1 MTVSVRAAVRGDAP
15 AIGAMLAR
23 AFATDPVTSW
33 ATPTSPVGSAPCAT
47 STPRS
52 SDTRGIPFLA
62 EDDPADGPLGAAVWV
77 SPGWRAANW
86 HSVPLRAQRGARARR
101 DIPRM
106 TVMGR
111 AVARARPRTPHW
123 YLQLL
128 GVDPTRQ
135 GQGVGSALVR
145 DRLAAINEE
154 RPARLPRDDGREPCL
169 LWPAGFRRH
178 RRDRHRARRPA
189 RVLPA
194 EAARLGR
201 ATRSRRFGPPR
212 RHQDRRSLNRL
223 RHGHRRPRLEWPN
236 AFGSRRTR

>member
-33 ATPTSPVGSAPCAT
+33 ATPDESRRERTLRNLYTAIV
-47 STPRS
+47 RHE
-52 SDTRGIPFLA
+52 GIPFLA

-86 HSVPLRAQRGARARR
+86 HSVPFALSAGRALGR

-145 DRLAAINEE
+145 DRLAAIDEE
-154 RPARLPRDDGREPCL
+154 RLPAYLETTAENLAFYGRLGFGVTGEIVIARDARLEYSL
-169 LWPAGFRRH
+169 LRQPG
-178 RRDRHRARRPA
+178 
-189 RVLPA
+189 
-194 EAARLGR
+194 
-201 ATRSRRFGPPR
+201 
-212 RHQDRRSLNRL
+212 
-223 RHGHRRPRLEWPN
+223 
-236 AFGSRRTR
+236 